1 MNTHKVSQQLTEIQQ
16 QLQDRVFD
24 QKEILNLKEAA
35 SFLCIAKSTLYKLTC
50 KKQVRFYKPSGKI
63 ILFRREDLISW
74 VERNTPRETNQLNSK
89 KEEASNGSKN

>member
-1 MNTHKVSQQLTEIQQ
+1 MNSHQVNQKLTEIQQ

-50 KKQVRFYKPSGKI
+50 KKQVKFYKPSGKI
-63 ILFRREDLISW
+63 ILFRRDDLISW
-74 VERNTPRETNQLNSK
+74 VERNTSRETNQLSFK

>member
-1 MNTHKVSQQLTEIQQ
+1 MNSHQVNQKLTEIQQ

-50 KKQVRFYKPSGKI
+50 KKQVKFYKPSGKI
-63 ILFRREDLISW
+63 ILFRRDDLISW
-74 VERNTPRETNQLNSK
+74 VERNTSRETNQLSFK
-89 KEEASNGSKN
+89 KEEANNGN

>member
-1 MNTHKVSQQLTEIQQ
+1 MNTHQVSQQLTEIQQ

-63 ILFRREDLISW
+63 ILFRKEDLISW
-74 VERNTPRETNQLNSK
+74 VERNTPSITNQLNSK
-89 KEEASNGSKN
+89 KEEANNGN